1 MYKKI
6 SDYGIIGNL
15 HSVALVGLDGSI
27 DWLCLPHIDSPSV
40 FAALLDDKKG
50 GRFSVSPQDEEWD
63 STAEYISDT
72 NILVTRFRTRAGAM
86 QVTDFMPIPIAGGEE
101 QEEERHELYRLIEVT
116 KGSVDVQMI
125 FEPRFDYARAKTV
138 FKKLN
143 GGIVASGGG
152 HKIGLSS
159 NRELLIEDGK
169 AVTSWSLS
177 EGNRVWLHLT
187 YEAED
192 LCVCDTDLAEKC
204 LQDTE
209 TYWRGW
215 LSKSETGRTVEL
227 GPYEKMVNRSALVL
241 KLLYY
246 NPTGTIAAAATTSLP
261 EEIGGVRNW
270 DYRYTWVRDTSFTLQ
285 ALFNLGHLSETEG
298 FLRWTEKLL
307 SEYGTD
313 RLQIMYGLRG
323 EEELPEEELA
333 HLEGYKGSRP
343 VRIGNL
349 ASKQRQLDI
358 YGELMDAA
366 LKLSD
371 YVGKIDAELWS
382 FLRNVCDYVVEHWR
396 DKDSGIW
403 EVRGGPYHFVYSKVM
418 CWLAMDRGLTI
429 ARRYGFSAD
438 LKKWEKTRNE
448 IKQEVLE
455 KGWNNEKNAFVQHY
469 ESDALDASNLLLPI
483 LGFLPHDD
491 KRVLSTIEAIRS
503 ELGRNGFIYRYK
515 ADDGLSGEEGAFLL
529 CTFWLIDSLIIVG
542 RYEEAEQ
549 LLQRMEGVSNHLGL
563 FSEEYNPE
571 WKEALGNFPQA
582 FTHIGYINSVI
593 ALCHAK
599 GQTVKE
605 EEKEDGVPKPLLVSG
620 KVILN
625 EGDPVHKV
633 EPGEIAS
640 KLKNSMNI
648 LRGAFFDT
656 KRGRVAYEKMDGS
669 KAYREY
675 LELSFSLRDM
685 DLGLLKTKMEQLA
698 FWINLYNVIII
709 HGVIALGIK
718 DSVKEVRNFFRRIQY
733 RIGDMFFSPHDIEHG
748 ILRGNSRPP
757 NSILKLFRGADKRL
771 GYIIKPLDPRVHFAL
786 VCASSSCPPI
796 GVYTAENLDSELDL
810 AASTF
815 LNAEGLRINREE
827 NRLWISRIFRWYDA
841 DFGKSQAERL
851 KFIARF
857 LNSREDREFLEKNAE
872 TVKVIYQDYDWR
884 LNRY

>member
-1 MYKKI
+1 
-6 SDYGIIGNL
+6 
-15 HSVALVGLDGSI
+15 
-27 DWLCLPHIDSPSV
+27 
-40 FAALLDDKKG
+40 
-50 GRFSVSPQDEEWD
+50 
-63 STAEYISDT
+63 
-72 NILVTRFRTRAGAM
+72 M
-86 QVTDFMPIPIAGGEE
+86 QVTDFMPVSISGEE
-101 QEEERHELYRLIEVT
+101 EFEEEQHELYRLVEVT
-116 KGSVDVQMI
+116 KGSLDVQMI
-125 FEPRFDYARAKTV
+125 FEPRFDYARAETELN
-138 FKKLN
+138 KLN

-152 HKIGLSS
+152 YKIGLSS
-159 NRELLIEDGK
+159 NRELVLEGQR
-169 AVTSWSLS
+169 AVAMWRLS
-177 EGNRVWLHLT
+177 EGDRVWLHLT

-192 LCVCDTDLAEKC
+192 LCTCDTELAAQC

-209 TYWRGW
+209 TYWRSW
-215 LSKSETGRTVEL
+215 LSKSETGRTVDL

-261 EEIGGVRNW
+261 EEIGGARNW

-307 SEYGTD
+307 AEHGAD
-313 RLQIMYGLRG
+313 KMQIMYGLRG
-323 EEELPEEELA
+323 EEELPEEELD
-333 HLEGYKGSRP
+333 HFDGYKGSRP
-343 VRIGNL
+343 VRIGNQ

-371 YVGKIDAELWS
+371 YVGKIDAEIWS

-429 ARRYGFSAD
+429 ARRYGFTAD
-438 LKKWEKTRNE
+438 LKKWEKTRDK
-448 IKQEVLE
+448 IKQEVLK
-455 KGWNNEKNAFVQHY
+455 KGWNEEKKTFVQHY
-469 ESDALDASNLLLPI
+469 ETNALDASNLLLPI
-483 LGFLPHDD
+483 LGFLSHDD
-491 KRVLSTIEAIRS
+491 RRVLSTIEAIRR
-503 ELGRNGFIYRYK
+503 ELGHNGFVYRYK
-515 ADDGLSGEEGAFLL
+515 AEDGLSGDEGAFLL
-529 CTFWLIDSLIIVG
+529 CTFWLIDSLIVIG
-542 RYEEAEQ
+542 RYEEAEL
-549 LLQRMEGVSNHLGL
+549 LLQRMEDVSNHLGL

-593 ALCHAK
+593 ALCQVK
-599 GQTVKE
+599 GLTVKE
-605 EEKEDGVPKPLLVSG
+605 EGAEVPKPLLVSG

-633 EPGEIAS
+633 EPREIAS

-656 KRGRVAYEKMDGS
+656 KRGRVAYEKMSGS
-669 KAYREY
+669 MAYKEY
-675 LELSFSLRDM
+675 LELSYSLRDM
-685 DLGLLKTKMEQLA
+685 DLGLLSTRQEQLA

-709 HGVIALGIK
+709 HGVIALGIR

-733 RIGDMFFSPHDIEHG
+733 RIGDMFFSPQDIEHG

-757 NSILKLFRGADKRL
+757 NSIFKLFRGADKRL
-771 GYIIKPLDPRVHFAL
+771 SYSIKPSDPRVHFAL

-796 GVYTAENLDSELDL
+796 GVYTAENMDSELDL
-810 AASTF
+810 AARTF
-815 LNAEGLRINREE
+815 LNAGGLKIDREG
-827 NRLWISRIFRWYDA
+827 NRLLISSIFRWYDA

-851 KFIARF
+851 NFIVRF
-857 LNSREDREFLEKNAE
+857 LNKKEDREFLEKNAE
-872 TVKVIYQDYDWR
+872 TVKVVYQDYDWR